1 MQIGNSVR
9 SWGAVQQTLHWTVAF
24 MVLVQLLTGDIMLF
38 SAPHQFPALGR
49 FVHPTMGIL
58 IGVLMVA
65 RLAWRE
71 SHPVPPMPRDLTT
84 AQQFLAQAT
93 HYAFYALLICNP
105 LVGYLLVCAA
115 GGHVHLFRAMLPNA
129 MGKSPVY
136 QHLYWWMHMVFGVSI
151 GGLFLL
157 HAGAA
162 LRHEYGKRD
171 NVLRRML
178 GVLPMTAPR
187 EAVQERAA
195 P

>member
-1 MQIGNSVR
+1 MQVGNTAL
-9 SWGAVQQTLHWTVAF
+9 SWGAVQRTLHWTLAF

-38 SAPHQFPALGR
+38 SDPHQFPSLGR

-58 IGVLMVA
+58 IGLLMAA

-71 SHPVPPMPRDLTT
+71 ANPVPPLPRDLTT
-84 AQQFLAQAT
+84 GQQALAQAT

-115 GGHVHLFRAMLPNA
+115 GGHVHVFTAVLPSA
-129 MGKSPVY
+129 MGKSAFY
-136 QHLYWWMHMVFGVSI
+136 KGFYWWMHLAFGVSI

-162 LRHEYGKRD
+162 LRHECVKRD

-178 GVLPMTAPR
+178 GVLPMTRER
-187 EAVQERAA
+187 EAVQDTPAL
-195 P
+195 